1 MNRERYQ
8 VRFLFGLGLCTF
20 FCSVSKV
27 SGLDQAREWKDVQG
41 RVIEAILKDATQEKV
56 ILSKEGREYVLPLAR
71 LSEGD
76 REYVKKYIQER
87 QPGAISP
94 RGTKDFP
101 FLTDKELKLSPQ
113 ISDELLEKTIFSLT
127 NEFRKTLKVGEL
139 REINEISE
147 IARAHSVDMRVRGFF
162 SHDNPDGESPTD
174 RARKAAFS
182 GLSQSPDGKPR
193 HGFSENIG
201 RVGRYTSIEQSTR
214 NDKVIGRRIRW
225 QSEVMLA
232 RQIIKGFIDSP
243 AHKKNLLDP
252 TKAYIGVG
260 VHVYREHVFVTQ
272 NFF

>member
-20 FCSVSKV
+20 FCSVSNV

-101 FLTDKELKLSPQ
+101 FLTDKELKLSPK
-113 ISDELLEKTIFSLT
+113 ISVETLEETIFSLT
-127 NEFRKTLKVGEL
+127 NELRKTLKVAEL
-139 REINEISE
+139 RNIEEISK

-174 RARKAAFS
+174 RARKATFS
-182 GLSQSPDGKPR
+182 GLAQSPDGKPR

-214 NDKVIGRRIRW
+214 NETVIGRRIHW

-252 TKAYIGVG
+252 AKAYIGVG

>member
-1 MNRERYQ
+1 MNRAQYQ
-8 VRFLFGLGLCTF
+8 VRFLFGLGLCSV

-27 SGLDQAREWKDVQG
+27 RARDQAREWKDVQG
-41 RVIEAILKDATQEKV
+41 RVIQAIIKDATQEKV
-56 ILSKEGREYVLPLAR
+56 ILSKEGKEYVLPLAR

-76 REYVKKYIQER
+76 REYVKKYIQDR
-87 QPGAISP
+87 QPSAISP
-94 RGTKDFP
+94 KGAKDFP
-101 FLTDKELKLSPQ
+101 FLTDKELQLSPQ
-113 ISDELLEKTIFSLT
+113 ISVELLEKTIFSLT
-127 NEFRKTLKVGEL
+127 NEFRKTFKVGEL

-147 IARAHSVDMRVRGFF
+147 IARAHSMDMRVRGFF

-174 RARKAAFS
+174 RARKASFS
-182 GLSQSPDGKPR
+182 GLSKSPDGKPR

-214 NDKVIGRRIRW
+214 KNKVIGRRIHW